1 VTEDGSSTAIRVAAA
16 LDEPQR
22 RRLYEFVRAA
32 RSPVTR
38 EDAATALGI
47 SRKLAAFHLDKL
59 VDVEL
64 LRRRT
69 DPGTSRRVGRRP
81 NAYEV
86 GEATYNF
93 SVPARSHD
101 WLADIL
107 VQAVAS
113 ESAHTSARSAAE
125 QAARDSGAEVGM
137 DARTGLRPGRL
148 GVERALTATVEVLAL
163 NGFEP
168 YMAGAQCIRLQN
180 CPFHP
185 LAAKAPELV
194 CGLNHAF
201 VGGVIDGL
209 HADAVEA
216 VLAPAAGE
224 CCVEVRRSANDA
236 RDV

>member
-1 VTEDGSSTAIRVAAA
+1 
-16 LDEPQR
+16 
-22 RRLYEFVRAA
+22 
-32 RSPVTR
+32 
-38 EDAATALGI
+38 
-47 SRKLAAFHLDKL
+47 
-59 VDVEL
+59 
-64 LRRRT
+64 
-69 DPGTSRRVGRRP
+69 
-81 NAYEV
+81 
-86 GEATYNF
+86 
-93 SVPARSHD
+93 
-101 WLADIL
+101 
-107 VQAVAS
+107 
-113 ESAHTSARSAAE
+113 
-125 QAARDSGAEVGM
+125 M

-236 RDV
+236 RDA